1 MSADSQRRSA
11 SSTAAAARCMP
22 AIVPP
27 QAVSDR
33 SIIDSVA
40 GFINDVTLQTQAPQ
54 GDVKDHILWAKF
66 ENAADIS
73 DPCLGEDWELE
84 GGIAPPLLLILGY
97 VTGIQVWII
106 PANGEAIE
114 VLSWR
119 HGSVK
124 CMRVLPTPTVGDG
137 ESASEP
143 NDQFI
148 HKRPLIALCDSAT
161 SGIIGSGGSLAS
173 GNQSQYCSINFISLK
188 DGENVKSIKFKNP
201 IVDILANRSS
211 VVVTFTERI
220 AIFDARTLEDR
231 LTVTTCHPSPGLS
244 SNPVALS
251 SRWIAYAEKKLLA
264 SKRSS
269 GGCDG
274 DGVTSYTA
282 TVLNAAKSLGKG
294 LRELG
299 EQMAAGL
306 TGGSHSGPSSIGSMT
321 GASGTVVASEG
332 NQPGIVTILD
342 IKFPIKDLSPTTGT
356 PIASTGNDPIIAH
369 FVAHSEAIVAMQ
381 FDASGMLLLTADKR
395 GHDFHVFRIHPHPS
409 GPSLAAVHHL
419 YILHRG
425 DTSAK
430 VQDIAFSL
438 DSRWVAISTLR
449 GTTHV
454 FPVTPYGGPAG
465 VRTHGSPHVVNR
477 LSRFHRSAGLSIDG
491 RSSSPVSHLE
501 HPASHTPTSA
511 YANPRIPPFPH
522 PTVVQPLAQLRQPS
536 SLGTQS
542 SGSTSS
548 KSSST
553 GGRQRNSSSSSSD
566 DLVKPLRVCA
576 TFAKARSWLLDPPGS
591 ARDTP
596 AHRMQRKP
604 MDSLF
609 IIAAH
614 GALIQYD
621 LEPKHAAN
629 IPKEKV
635 CDDTPIELEVEAKA
649 QWTLQRQENSA
660 SGGDIQPPLPLD
672 NWLIKDRFLEEGT
685 GDTASDY
692 IGSDQHHRGG
702 GGGGGGGD
710 HRGSSSS
717 IDHDDRW
724 LSQVEIITHAGPHRR
739 LWMGPQFMF
748 KTYNTPS
755 GSPLTSID
763 TDSVE
768 IGAGSTINRPARSNP
783 MNMPISGGMRP
794 LVPVLIESGSCSYE
808 QSPRMI
814 NMTEFRQHESLDTEF
829 SSLGPVESQ
838 LREDLAD
845 AMRES
850 PLISSGR
857 DTTGYTCAT
866 PIPAGLSSVSSCS
879 STSIYSSTHSLNSIC
894 DHKLPPS
901 ITTHAQGVPVKH
913 HPHYHLQQ
921 QDQHSSSLPTSC
933 SRPASAASS
942 RASGSITIAKVVNPL
957 GTVTTVCSVD
967 SEGPDTGAEAR
978 TDRDCDV
985 YMHENCDEALF
996 RPVVTVHGTSGP
1008 ERDRRGSSLDR
1019 ITSAQP
1025 SAEEPPSL
1033 VGRELIVPVIEEKN
1047 MIYFSK
1053 AKNKEEENVA
1063 KFEELSS
1070 INKKSKK
1077 PEELQI
1083 TAPKSSSKGKTR
1095 EEFVNIEVQECR
1107 PPQQEPPKVT
1117 GSKRKE
1123 KTPPI
1128 ISSTKGERKKKS
1140 AQPEPIEVI
1149 EIPEPEVEEVEL
1161 PPVEKPTRN
1170 QKKGSGKKKDEP
1182 KQSSVTVG
1190 KSKPAA
1196 QAEGKSKTSNNNT
1209 GSGSGSGN
1217 ANNNGGTNSRKE
1229 NKQDNRK
1236 RKDQPAQLPPPPPPA
1251 AAPPQPKPEPED
1263 VVEASPPVPQPPPS
1277 VVTVQPRLAV
1287 VVHDDELL
1295 KSICDD
1301 FPPLE
1306 ALKIDDLELFGEAN
1320 EPTNLKLT
1328 RTEISV
1334 QESML
1339 ASCSGGGV
1347 GAVDLVA
1354 GGSGGEASA
1363 AVSSVVREKSV
1374 EVEEPELMC
1383 VREVVCEDERK
1394 VEKYFDPSVLRYEMD
1409 SPEPLPPL
1417 EPFVCKDF
1425 DDLGFN
1431 ECLREKLMK
1440 QPSEERTLINFESP
1454 LQEEAKEVVPSKGR
1468 TLLEDRNIVF
1478 AMCSSLRDGSSA
1490 GAGDP
1495 SGSQQA
1501 GGSRSLSSSMMQ
1513 SGPVVLRQ
1521 QLSVEGQDSDY
1532 KSLELDIDDTAM
1544 FMSRLPVSSAS
1555 DEETSNSNNDDAD
1568 EESKTSSKHLRAG
1581 DDEDEELEPLISSNK
1596 TSSSSLSTTVVGCVP
1611 GASGLTD
1618 SVSNSMTT
1626 SGIVAAAGSPAK
1638 TPIITTTTSAL
1649 PTTEANQSEQSDKQ
1663 TTAAAAAVES
1673 EAKQSSN
1680 NNSNG
1685 GNNGNNGGGNGNGN
1699 GNGNGK
1705 KRSKKRRK

>member
-11 SSTAAAARCMP
+11 SSSSSSAAAARCMP
-22 AIVPP
+22 VIVPP

-40 GFINDVTLQTQAPQ
+40 GFINDVALQTQTPQ
-54 GDVKDHILWAKF
+54 GDGKDHILWARF
-66 ENAADIS
+66 ESTADIS
-73 DPCLGEDWELE
+73 DPCLGDDWELE

-97 VTGIQVWII
+97 VNGIQVWII

-124 CMRVLPTPTVGDG
+124 CLRVLPTPSFGDG
-137 ESASEP
+137 ESATEP

-148 HKRPLIALCDSAT
+148 HKRPLIALCDSAST
-161 SGIIGSGGSLAS
+161 GAVGSSGSMSS

-211 VVVTFTERI
+211 VVVSFTERI

-231 LTVTTCHPSPGLS
+231 LTVTTCHPSPGL
-244 SNPVALS
+244 NPNPIALGP
-251 SRWIAYAEKKLLA
+251 RWIAYAEKKLMA

-306 TGGSHSGPSSIGSMT
+306 TGGSHSGPSSI
-321 GASGTVVASEG
+321 SGTSSGSVGNVAGEG

-342 IKFPIKDLSPTTGT
+342 IKYPIKDVSPTTGT
-356 PIASTGNDPIIAH
+356 PITSTGNDPIIAH
-369 FVAHSEAIVAMQ
+369 FVAHSEAIVALQ
-381 FDASGMLLLTADKR
+381 FDASGMILITADKR

-425 DTSAK
+425 DTTAK

-501 HPASHTPTSA
+501 HPSSQTPTSA

-522 PTVVQPLAQLRQPS
+522 PTIVQPLAQLRQPTT
-536 SLGTQS
+536 LGSQTTA
-542 SGSTSS
+542 GMNA
-548 KSSST
+548 KSA
-553 GGRQRNSSSSSSD
+553 GGNGRQRHSSSSSD
-566 DLVKPLRVCA
+566 DLIKPLRVCA
-576 TFAKARSWLLDPPGS
+576 MFAKARSWLLDPPGS

-596 AHRMQRKP
+596 AHRIQRKP
-604 MDSLF
+604 VDSLF

-621 LEPKHAAN
+621 LEPKHATN

-635 CDDTPIELEVEAKA
+635 CDDTPIELEVEARA
-649 QWTLQRQENSA
+649 QWTLQRQESA
-660 SGGDIQPPLPLD
+660 NANDIQPPLPLD
-672 NWLIKDRFLEEGT
+672 NWLVKDRFLDDT
-685 GDTASDY
+685 GGDVGSDY
-692 IGSDQHHRGG
+692 GSFDHHHRGG
-702 GGGGGGGD
+702 GGGAGSGSD
-710 HRGSSSS
+710 HRGSTSS

-768 IGAGSTINRPARSNP
+768 IGPGTLVNRPARSNP
-783 MNMPISGGMRP
+783 MNMPISGG
-794 LVPVLIESGSCSYE
+794 SYE

-814 NMTEFRQHESLDTEF
+814 NMNEFRHHENLDTEF

-850 PLISSGR
+850 PLISGR
-857 DTTGYTCAT
+857 DTTGYTSAT

-894 DHKLPPS
+894 DQKLSLPMVTAS
-901 ITTHAQGVPVKH
+901 GASTHGQLLKH
-913 HPHYHLQQ
+913 HVSHLQQ
-921 QDQHSSSLPTSC
+921 HDQQHSSSLPTSC

-942 RASGSITIAKVVNPL
+942 RASGSMTITKVVNPL
-957 GTVTTVCSVD
+957 GTVTTVCSVESDGPESGVD
-967 SEGPDTGAEAR
+967 SRGARE
-978 TDRDCDV
+978 CEV

-996 RPVVTVHGTSGP
+996 RPVVTVHGTPGT
-1008 ERDRRGSSLDR
+1008 EHERRGSSLDR
-1019 ITSAQP
+1019 LTSMVTD
-1025 SAEEPPSL
+1025 EMEPTSL
-1033 VGRELIVPVIEEKN
+1033 NANRDLIVPVIEERN
-1047 MIYFSK
+1047 MALFSK
-1053 AKNKEEENVA
+1053 SKKREEDSLVA

-1077 PEELQI
+1077 QKEPEM
-1083 TAPKSSSKGKTR
+1083 
-1095 EEFVNIEVQECR
+1095 IEVDVPGDFVDVEVVER
-1107 PPQQEPPKVT
+1107 KPVAPT
-1117 GSKRKE
+1117 GGGGRKKE
-1123 KTPPI
+1123 KSPPV
-1128 ISSTKGERKKKS
+1128 SARNERKKKE
-1140 AQPEPIEVI
+1140 PEPIEVI
-1149 EIPEPEVEEVEL
+1149 EIVDPVGEDLKL
-1161 PPVEKPTRN
+1161 PATEKTSR
-1170 QKKGSGKKKDEP
+1170 GKKKDNGKKKDDP
-1182 KQSSVTVG
+1182 KPQQQQKVETKQQRST
-1190 KSKPAA
+1190 
-1196 QAEGKSKTSNNNT
+1196 T
-1209 GSGSGSGN
+1209 G
-1217 ANNNGGTNSRKE
+1217 NGGQSTGGNNRKE
-1229 NKQDNRK
+1229 TKQDNRK
-1236 RKDQPAQLPPPPPPA
+1236 RKEKQQ
-1251 AAPPQPKPEPED
+1251 Q
-1263 VVEASPPVPQPPPS
+1263 ASVKVPDTVAEPVPKSETKIETVPP
-1277 VVTVQPRLAV
+1277 TVR
-1287 VVHDDELL
+1287 DDDML

-1306 ALKIDDLELFGEAN
+1306 ALKIDDLELFGELN
-1320 EPTNLKLT
+1320 EPENLKVT
-1328 RTEISV
+1328 KAEISV

-1339 ASCSGGGV
+1339 ASSMV
-1347 GAVDLVA
+1347 GECEEEQIKSDEAEALIRGNDEDVQSDVIKKIKCAEIVKNTNDLKTVVK
-1354 GGSGGEASA
+1354 EEEFFDL
-1363 AVSSVVREKSV
+1363 SSKY
-1374 EVEEPELMC
+1374 EL
-1383 VREVVCEDERK
+1383 E
-1394 VEKYFDPSVLRYEMD
+1394 LQ
-1409 SPEPLPPL
+1409 PL
-1417 EPFVCKDF
+1417 ESLICKELE
-1425 DDLGFN
+1425 DLGYS
-1431 ECLREKLMK
+1431 ECEKKGQLLLK
-1440 QPSEERTLINFESP
+1440 QPSVEKTLISFESP
-1454 LQEEAKEVVPSKGR
+1454 LEEKANEKGKSI
-1468 TLLEDRNIVF
+1468 LDDRNIVF
-1478 AMCSSLRDGSSA
+1478 AMCSSLKEIGEF
-1490 GAGDP
+1490 
-1495 SGSQQA
+1495 SGSQVL
-1501 GGSRSLSSSMMQ
+1501 GGSRSLSSSMIE
-1513 SGPVVLRQ
+1513 PTVLKQ
-1521 QLSVEGQDSDY
+1521 QLSVEGPDSDY
-1532 KSLELDIDDTAM
+1532 KSLELEVDDSTM
-1544 FMSRLPVSSAS
+1544 YSSQLPASSGS
-1555 DEETSNSNNDDAD
+1555 DEDTSNSNSNEDP
-1568 EESKTSSKHLRAG
+1568 EEEEEEIKENRKLAQG
-1581 DDEDEELEPLISSNK
+1581 DDEDEELQPLISSNK
-1596 TSSSSLSTTVVGCVP
+1596 TSSSSLSATVISTVVG
-1611 GASGLTD
+1611 GGLAD
-1618 SVSNSMTT
+1618 SLSSSMTA

-1638 TPIITTTTSAL
+1638 TTSSSTTTITTTSAL
-1649 PTTEANQSEQSDKQ
+1649 PTTEENQSEDSGKQ
-1663 TTAAAAAVES
+1663 MATT
-1673 EAKQSSN
+1673 AKQS
-1680 NNSNG
+1680 SNG
-1685 GNNGNNGGGNGNGN
+1685 GNNGN
-1699 GNGNGK
+1699 GK
-1705 KRSKKRRK
+1705 KKSKKKRK

>member
-11 SSTAAAARCMP
+11 SSAAAAARCMP

-54 GDVKDHILWAKF
+54 GDGKDHILWARF

-73 DPCLGEDWELE
+73 DPCLGDDWELE

-124 CMRVLPTPTVGDG
+124 SLRVLPTPAAGDG
-137 ESASEP
+137 ESAAEP
-143 NDQFI
+143 NDQFV
-148 HKRPLIALCDSAT
+148 HKRPLIALCDSAS
-161 SGIIGSGGSLAS
+161 SGIVGSSGGLTS
-173 GNQSQYCSINFISLK
+173 GNQSQYCSINLISLK

-231 LTVTTCHPSPGLS
+231 LTVTTCHPSPGLNP
-244 SNPVALS
+244 NPVALGP
-251 SRWIAYAEKKLLA
+251 RWIAYAEKKLLP

-282 TVLNAAKSLGKG
+282 TMLNAAKSLGKG

-306 TGGSHSGPSSIGSMT
+306 TGGSHSGPSSI
-321 GASGTVVASEG
+321 SGTTGSSGTGVTSEG

-342 IKFPIKDLSPTTGT
+342 IKYPIKDLSPTTGT
-356 PIASTGNDPIIAH
+356 PISSTGNDPIIAH

-425 DTSAK
+425 DTTAK
-430 VQDIAFSL
+430 VQDIVFSL

-449 GTTHV
+449 GTSHV

-536 SLGTQS
+536 SLSTQS
-542 SGSTSS
+542 GGNTST
-548 KSSST
+548 KSST
-553 GGRQRNSSSSSSD
+553 GGGRQRNSSSSSSD

-576 TFAKARSWLLDPPGS
+576 TFAKARSWLLDPPGTV
-591 ARDTP
+591 RDTP
-596 AHRMQRKP
+596 AHRIQRKP

-621 LEPKHAAN
+621 LDPKHATN

-649 QWTLQRQENSA
+649 QWTLQRQETNCS
-660 SGGDIQPPLPLD
+660 SDIQPPLPLD
-672 NWLIKDRFLEEGT
+672 NWLIKDRFLEDVR
-685 GDTASDY
+685 GDALNDY
-692 IGSDQHHRGG
+692 GSIDQHRGA
-702 GGGGGGGD
+702 GD
-710 HRGSSSS
+710 HRGSTSS

-763 TDSVE
+763 TESVE

-783 MNMPISGGMRP
+783 MNMPISGG
-794 LVPVLIESGSCSYE
+794 SYE

-814 NMTEFRQHESLDTEF
+814 NMTEFRHHENLDTEF

-850 PLISSGR
+850 PLISGR
-857 DTTGYTCAT
+857 DTTGYTSAT

-894 DHKLPPS
+894 DHKLPLS
-901 ITTHAQGVPVKH
+901 TTTHALLQPQGVPVKHH

-921 QDQHSSSLPTSC
+921 QEHQHSSSLPASC

-957 GTVTTVCSVD
+957 GTVTTVCSSDVEGME
-967 SEGPDTGAEAR
+967 SEAEAR
-978 TDRDCDV
+978 AAHECDI
-985 YMHENCDEALF
+985 YLHENCDEALF
-996 RPVVTVHGTSGP
+996 RPVVTVHGIPGNDP
-1008 ERDRRGSSLDR
+1008 DHRGSSALDR
-1019 ITSAQP
+1019 SGVASA
-1025 SAEEPPSL
+1025 SVEEPPSL
-1033 VGRELIVPVIEEKN
+1033 IGRELIVPVIEEKD
-1047 MIYFSK
+1047 MVYFSR
-1053 AKNKEEENVA
+1053 NKKKDDDNLA
-1063 KFEELSS
+1063 KFEELST

-1077 PEELQI
+1077 TNQQAVVEVEPAGAKVVVED
-1083 TAPKSSSKGKTR
+1083 
-1095 EEFVNIEVQECR
+1095 FVNIEVVNKCKQE
-1107 PPQQEPPKVT
+1107 EPKLA
-1117 GSKRKE
+1117 GSRKKE
-1123 KTPPI
+1123 NTPPVR
-1128 ISSTKGERKKKS
+1128 SERKKKS
-1140 AQPEPIEVI
+1140 QPEAIEVI
-1149 EIPEPEVEEVEL
+1149 ELEDPGVQLEL
-1161 PPVEKPTRN
+1161 PPVEKPSRN
-1170 QKKGSGKKKDEP
+1170 RKKENGKKKDEP
-1182 KQSSVTVG
+1182 KQQQQHTATE
-1190 KSKPAA
+1190 KQQKTKPSTAA
-1196 QAEGKSKTSNNNT
+1196 AAETKSKTNSASAGKSGNNN
-1209 GSGSGSGN
+1209 
-1217 ANNNGGTNSRKE
+1217 RKE

-1236 RKDQPAQLPPPPPPA
+1236 RKEQTPPLATVLPE
-1251 AAPPQPKPEPED
+1251 PQPEPTPKPLVQAVRAVED
-1263 VVEASPPVPQPPPS
+1263 NN
-1277 VVTVQPRLAV
+1277 
-1287 VVHDDELL
+1287 LL

-1320 EPTNLKLT
+1320 DPQNLKLT
-1328 RTEISV
+1328 RTDISI

-1339 ASCSGGGV
+1339 ASSGLGIEKPANPCV
-1347 GAVDLVA
+1347 GDVDGDNDNDDDA
-1354 GGSGGEASA
+1354 G
-1363 AVSSVVREKSV
+1363 RSV
-1374 EVEEPELMC
+1374 ERTVEC
-1383 VREVVCEDERK
+1383 VTENQCEDEQILSK
-1394 VEKYFDPSVLRYEMD
+1394 EEKFYELSSRYEID
-1409 SPEPLPPL
+1409 FPEPLPPL
-1417 EPFVCKDF
+1417 EPFICKELE
-1425 DDLGFN
+1425 DLGFDD
-1431 ECLREKLMK
+1431 ESSKEKLIK
-1440 QPSEERTLINFESP
+1440 QSSEEKVLINFESP
-1454 LQEEAKEVVPSKGR
+1454 LQEAAKELPRKGNSIF
-1468 TLLEDRNIVF
+1468 DDKNIVF
-1478 AMCSSLRDGSSA
+1478 AMCSSLREANLSEMGEGSS
-1490 GAGDP
+1490 
-1495 SGSQQA
+1495 QQS
-1501 GGSRSLSSSMMQ
+1501 GGSRSLSTSMMQ
-1513 SGPVVLRQ
+1513 VGPVVLKQ
-1521 QLSVEGQDSDY
+1521 QQSVEGQDSDY
-1532 KSLELDIDDTAM
+1532 RSLELDVDDTAM
-1544 FMSRLPVSSAS
+1544 FVSRLPVSSTS
-1555 DEETSNSNNDDAD
+1555 EDETSNSNNDEP
-1568 EESKTSSKHLRAG
+1568 EEKEASKLPEA
-1581 DDEDEELEPLISSNK
+1581 DDEDDELQPLISSNK
-1596 TSSSSLSTTVVGCVP
+1596 TSSSSLSITVIGTVSG
-1611 GASGLTD
+1611 GASND
-1618 SVSNSMTT
+1618 SLMNSMTT
-1626 SGIVAAAGSPAK
+1626 SGIVAVTGSPAK
-1638 TPIITTTTSAL
+1638 TTTTTTIITSTL
-1649 PTTEANQSEQSDKQ
+1649 PTTTDANQSENSDKQ
-1663 TTAAAAAVES
+1663 TINAANT
-1673 EAKQSSN
+1673 KQMSTGN
-1680 NNSNG
+1680 NG
-1685 GNNGNNGGGNGNGN
+1685 GNNGNN
-1699 GNGNGK
+1699 NGNGK
-1705 KRSKKRRK
+1705 KKSKKKRK

>member
-1 MSADSQRRSA
+1 MSADSQRRA
-11 SSTAAAARCMP
+11 AAGSSSAAAARCMP

-54 GDVKDHILWAKF
+54 GDGKDHILWARF
-66 ENAADIS
+66 ENTADIS
-73 DPCLGEDWELE
+73 DPCLGDDWELE

-97 VTGIQVWII
+97 ATGIQVWII

-124 CMRVLPTPTVGDG
+124 CMRVLPTPTSGDG
-137 ESASEP
+137 ESATEP
-143 NDQFI
+143 NDQFLL
-148 HKRPLIALCDSAT
+148 KRPLIALCDSA
-161 SGIIGSGGSLAS
+161 SSGGIGTGGMMS
-173 GNQSQYCSINFISLK
+173 GGGSQAGGQYSSINFISLK

-211 VVVTFTERI
+211 VVVTFQERI

-231 LTVTTCHPSPGLS
+231 LTVTTCHPSPGLNP
-244 SNPVALS
+244 NPVALGP
-251 SRWIAYAEKKLLA
+251 RWIAYAEKKLMA

-306 TGGSHSGPSSIGSMT
+306 TGSHSGPSSITGLVTGS
-321 GASGTVVASEG
+321 GAAVTSEG

-342 IKFPIKDLSPTTGT
+342 IKYPIKDVSPTTGT
-356 PIASTGNDPIIAH
+356 PIATTGNDPMVAH
-369 FVAHSEAIVAMQ
+369 FVAHSEALVAMQ

-425 DTSAK
+425 DTTAK

-501 HPASHTPTSA
+501 HPSTHTPTSA

-522 PTVVQPLAQLRQPS
+522 PTVVQPLAQLRQPTSLS
-536 SLGTQS
+536 SQ
-542 SGSTSS
+542 STSTTS
-548 KSSST
+548 TKSTASS
-553 GGRQRNSSSSSSD
+553 GRQRHSSSSSD

-576 TFAKARSWLLDPPGS
+576 TFAKARSWLLDPPGTT
-591 ARDTP
+591 RDTP
-596 AHRMQRKP
+596 AHRIQRKP
-604 MDSLF
+604 IDSLF

-621 LEPKHAAN
+621 LDPKHVTN

-649 QWTLQRQENSA
+649 QWTLQRQETST
-660 SGGDIQPPLPLD
+660 STGGDIQPPLPQD
-672 NWLIKDRFLEEGT
+672 NWLIKDRFLEELGSADV
-685 GDTASDY
+685 GSDY
-692 IGSDQHHRGG
+692 GSFDHHSRVGIASG
-702 GGGGGGGD
+702 AD
-710 HRGSSSS
+710 HRGSTSS

-763 TDSVE
+763 TESVE
-768 IGAGSTINRPARSNP
+768 IGAASAGGTVNRPARSNP
-783 MNMPISGGMRP
+783 MNMPVSGGMRP
-794 LVPVLIESGSCSYE
+794 LVPVLIESGSCSSYE
-808 QSPRMI
+808 QSPRMM
-814 NMTEFRQHESLDTEF
+814 NMNEFRHHENLDTEF

-850 PLISSGR
+850 PLISGR
-857 DTTGYTCAT
+857 DTTGYASAT

-894 DHKLPPS
+894 DQKLPPQPLTS
-901 ITTHAQGVPVKH
+901 YVPGLPVRHVGGGHLH
-913 HPHYHLQQ
+913 HLHHDQQ
-921 QDQHSSSLPTSC
+921 QHSSSLPTNC

-942 RASGSITIAKVVNPL
+942 RTSGSVTIAKVVNPL
-957 GTVTTVCSVD
+957 GTVTTVSNVAGD
-967 SEGPDTGAEAR
+967 REGQDPTGVPE
-978 TDRDCDV
+978 V

-996 RPVVTVHGTSGP
+996 RPVVTVHGTPGEA
-1008 ERDRRGSSLDR
+1008 ERERRGSSLDR
-1019 ITSAQP
+1019 LTTAVIASDGPATLIS
-1025 SAEEPPSL
+1025 
-1033 VGRELIVPVIEEKN
+1033 RELIVPVIEEKD
-1047 MIYFSK
+1047 MVYFSK
-1053 AKNKEEENVA
+1053 PKKKDEENIA

-1077 PEELQI
+1077 DEPEIIESI
-1083 TAPKSSSKGKTR
+1083 PETTERNMTGD
-1095 EEFVNIEVQECR
+1095 FVNVEVVER
-1107 PPQQEPPKVT
+1107 KTEEPPKQSSNT
-1117 GSKRKE
+1117 RKKE
-1123 KTPPI
+1123 KTPPAR
-1128 ISSTKGERKKKS
+1128 SEPKKKP
-1140 AQPEPIEVI
+1140 APEPIEVI
-1149 EIPEPEVEEVEL
+1149 EILEPMEELEL

-1170 QKKGSGKKKDEP
+1170 NNKKNGKKKEEKAKSP
-1182 KQSSVTVG
+1182 PAETKQT
-1190 KSKPAA
+1190 KPTTPAA
-1196 QAEGKSKTSNNNT
+1196 PQASNNT
-1209 GSGSGSGN
+1209 
-1217 ANNNGGTNSRKE
+1217 RKE
-1229 NKQDNRK
+1229 AKQDNRK
-1236 RKDQPAQLPPPPPPA
+1236 RKEKQQQPPPAPAPEPEPVRLPTPPPPA
-1251 AAPPQPKPEPED
+1251 
-1263 VVEASPPVPQPPPS
+1263 PPP
-1277 VVTVQPRLAV
+1277 AE
-1287 VVHDDELL
+1287 DEVL

-1320 EPTNLKLT
+1320 EPENLKLI
-1328 RTEISV
+1328 REDISV

-1339 ASCSGGGV
+1339 ASSIKAAVESEDPEPMEFGG
-1347 GAVDLVA
+1347 D
-1354 GGSGGEASA
+1354 GGE
-1363 AVSSVVREKSV
+1363 VELGRESVVDRSIKCEEVSTSV
-1374 EVEEPELMC
+1374 VEFEDSKEVAKQEEFYEL
-1383 VREVVCEDERK
+1383 
-1394 VEKYFDPSVLRYEMD
+1394 SARYEM
-1409 SPEPLPPL
+1409 PAL

-1425 DDLGFN
+1425 EDLGFS
-1431 ECLREKLMK
+1431 EDDKKGKVAASAVK
-1440 QPSEERTLINFESP
+1440 QASEEKTLINFESP
-1454 LQEEAKEVVPSKGR
+1454 LQEEPKEVVPSVKSKSI
-1468 TLLEDRNIVF
+1468 LDDRNIVF
-1478 AMCSSLRDGSSA
+1478 AMCSSLREASEFGESSC
-1490 GAGDP
+1490 
-1495 SGSQQA
+1495 SGSK
-1501 GGSRSLSSSMMQ
+1501 SLSTSMT
-1513 SGPVVLRQ
+1513 RQ
-1521 QLSVEGQDSDY
+1521 ADLKPQLSVEGQDSDY
-1532 KSLELDIDDTAM
+1532 KSLELEVDENAM
-1544 FMSRLPVSSAS
+1544 FASQLPASSAS
-1555 DEETSNSNNDDAD
+1555 DEETSNSNNDDQ
-1568 EESKTSSKHLRAG
+1568 EEEAKPSSGKLSAG
-1581 DDEDEELEPLISSNK
+1581 DDEDEELQPLISSNK
-1596 TSSSSLSTTVVGCVP
+1596 TSSSSLSTTVIGPLVG
-1611 GASGLTD
+1611 ADSLSG
-1618 SVSNSMTT
+1618 SMTT
-1626 SGIVAAAGSPAK
+1626 SGIVAAVGSSAK
-1638 TPIITTTTSAL
+1638 TPTTTTTSTSAL
-1649 PTTEANQSEQSDKQ
+1649 PTTEANQSEDSGKQ
-1663 TTAAAAAVES
+1663 TTT
-1673 EAKQSSN
+1673 AKAGN
-1680 NNSNG
+1680 GGGGG
-1685 GNNGNNGGGNGNGN
+1685 GNNGN
-1699 GNGNGK
+1699 GK
-1705 KRSKKRRK
+1705 KKSKKKRK

>member
-54 GDVKDHILWAKF
+54 GDVKDHILWARF

-73 DPCLGEDWELE
+73 DPCLGDDWELE

-124 CMRVLPTPTVGDG
+124 CLRVLPTPSAGDG
-137 ESASEP
+137 ESATEP
-143 NDQFI
+143 NDQFL

-161 SGIIGSGGSLAS
+161 SGIIGSGGSLTS
-173 GNQSQYCSINFISLK
+173 GNQSQYCSVNFISLK

-201 IVDILANRSS
+201 IVDILASRSS

-306 TGGSHSGPSSIGSMT
+306 TGGSHSGPNSISGIA
-321 GASGTVVASEG
+321 GASGTAVAGGG

-342 IKFPIKDLSPTTGT
+342 IKYPIKDLSPTTGT
-356 PIASTGNDPIIAH
+356 PIASTGNDPMIAH

-425 DTSAK
+425 DTTAK

-438 DSRWVAISTLR
+438 DSRWVTISTLR
-449 GTTHV
+449 GTSHV

-501 HPASHTPTSA
+501 HPSSHMPTSA

-542 SGSTSS
+542 SGSTGS
-548 KSSST
+548 KSTST
-553 GGRQRNSSSSSSD
+553 SGRQRNSSSSSSD

-649 QWTLQRQENSA
+649 QWTLQRQES
-660 SGGDIQPPLPLD
+660 SVSGDIQPPLPVD
-672 NWLIKDRFLEEGT
+672 NWLIKDRFLEEVSGADT
-685 GDTASDY
+685 GGDY
-692 IGSDQHHRGG
+692 SSIDLHHRGG
-702 GGGGGGGD
+702 GGSGD

-768 IGAGSTINRPARSNP
+768 IGAGTTINRPARSNP

-814 NMTEFRQHESLDTEF
+814 NMTEFRHHENLDTEF
-829 SSLGPVESQ
+829 ASLGPVESQ

-901 ITTHAQGVPVKH
+901 ITTLAQGVPVKH
-913 HPHYHLQQ
+913 HQHYHLQQ
-921 QDQHSSSLPTSC
+921 QDQRSSSLPTSC

-957 GTVTTVCSVD
+957 GTVTTVCNVD
-967 SEGPDTGAEAR
+967 SEGPDPDAEAR
-978 TDRDCDV
+978 TARDCDA

-996 RPVVTVHGTSGP
+996 RPVVTVHGLSGP
-1008 ERDRRGSSLDR
+1008 ERDLCGSSLDR
-1019 ITSAQP
+1019 ITSAQT
-1025 SAEEPPSL
+1025 STEEPPSMI
-1033 VGRELIVPVIEEKN
+1033 GRELIVPVIEEKN

-1053 AKNKEEENVA
+1053 AKNKDDENVA

-1070 INKKSKK
+1070 INRKSKK
-1077 PEELQI
+1077 EVVAKPSE
-1083 TAPKSSSKGKTR
+1083 G
-1095 EEFVNIEVQECR
+1095 EFVTIEA
-1107 PPQQEPPKVT
+1107 PQQCKPVEEPKVT

-1123 KTPPI
+1123 KTPPMV
-1128 ISSTKGERKKKS
+1128 SSASATKSDRKKKTQS
-1140 AQPEPIEVI
+1140 EPIEVI
-1149 EIPEPEVEEVEL
+1149 ELPDPGQKEVEL
-1161 PPVEKPTRN
+1161 PPAEKPVRN
-1170 QKKGSGKKKDEP
+1170 RKKENGKKKDDP
-1182 KQSSVTVG
+1182 KPVQKQKQPT
-1190 KSKPAA
+1190 
-1196 QAEGKSKTSNNNT
+1196 QAEAKSTRTS
-1209 GSGSGSGN
+1209 GGN
-1217 ANNNGGTNSRKE
+1217 ANNNAGVNNNRKE
-1229 NKQDNRK
+1229 NKQDNRR
-1236 RKDQPAQLPPPPPPA
+1236 RKEQTPQPPPPVP
-1251 AAPPQPKPEPED
+1251 APPQPKPEPEE
-1263 VVEASPPVPQPPPS
+1263 VVQPL
-1277 VVTVQPRLAV
+1277 TVQPRPV
-1287 VVHDDELL
+1287 DEELL

-1306 ALKIDDLELFGEAN
+1306 ALKIDDLELFGESN
-1320 EPTNLKLT
+1320 EPENLKLT

-1339 ASCSGGGV
+1339 ASGEPVELGDGEGETALSR
-1347 GAVDLVA
+1347 VD
-1354 GGSGGEASA
+1354 
-1363 AVSSVVREKSV
+1363 REKSV
-1374 EVEEPELMC
+1374 EEPDVMC
-1383 VREVVCEDERK
+1383 VREVLCEDEPK
-1394 VEKYFDPSVLRYEMD
+1394 VVVKEEKFYDPSGRYELEF
-1409 SPEPLPPL
+1409 PEPLPPL

-1425 DDLGFN
+1425 EDLGFN
-1431 ECLREKLMK
+1431 ESVKEKLLK
-1440 QPSEERTLINFESP
+1440 QPSEERTLISFESP
-1454 LQEEAKEVVPSKGR
+1454 QQEDAKEVVALAKNRS
-1468 TLLEDRNIVF
+1468 LLEERNIVF
-1478 AMCSSLRDGSSA
+1478 AMCSSLRDASLSGGMGESSC
-1490 GAGDP
+1490 
-1495 SGSQQA
+1495 SQQL

-1555 DEETSNSNNDDAD
+1555 DEETSNSNNDEAD
-1568 EESKTSSKHLRAG
+1568 EESKVSRRTHLRTG
-1581 DDEDEELEPLISSNK
+1581 EDEDEELEPLISSNK
-1596 TSSSSLSTTVVGCVP
+1596 TSSSSLSTTVVGSAAP
-1611 GASGLTD
+1611 SASGPTD
-1618 SVSNSMTT
+1618 SLSNSMTT
-1626 SGIVAAAGSPAK
+1626 SGIVAAAAESPAK
-1638 TPIITTTTSAL
+1638 TSSTITTTTTSAL

-1663 TTAAAAAVES
+1663 TTAEAAAA
-1673 EAKQSSN
+1673 KQSN
-1680 NNSNG
+1680 NGGGGGGG
-1685 GNNGNNGGGNGNGN
+1685 GNNGNNNGNGN
-1699 GNGNGK
+1699 FK

>member
-40 GFINDVTLQTQAPQ
+40 GFINDVTLQTQTPQ
-54 GDVKDHILWAKF
+54 GDSKDHILWARF

-73 DPCLGEDWELE
+73 DPCLGDDWELE

-124 CMRVLPTPTVGDG
+124 CLRVLPTPSAGDG
-137 ESASEP
+137 ESAAEP
-143 NDQFI
+143 NDQFA

-161 SGIIGSGGSLAS
+161 SGVIGSGGSLTS
-173 GNQSQYCSINFISLK
+173 GSQSQYCSINFISLK
-188 DGENVKSIKFKNP
+188 DGETVKSIKFKNP

-211 VVVTFTERI
+211 VVVTFAERI
-220 AIFDARTLEDR
+220 AIFDARTLDDR
-231 LTVTTCHPSPGLS
+231 LTVTTCHPSPGLNP
-244 SNPVALS
+244 NPVALGP
-251 SRWIAYAEKKLLA
+251 RWIAYAEKKLLP

-282 TVLNAAKSLGKG
+282 TMLNAAKSLGKG

-306 TGGSHSGPSSIGSMT
+306 TGGSHSGPSSISGLAGT
-321 GASGTVVASEG
+321 SGTGVTSEC

-342 IKFPIKDLSPTTGT
+342 IKYPIKDLSPTTGT
-356 PIASTGNDPIIAH
+356 PISSTGNDPIIAH

-395 GHDFHVFRIHPHPS
+395 GHDFHIFRIHPHPS

-425 DTSAK
+425 DTTAK
-430 VQDIAFSL
+430 VQDIVFSL

-449 GTTHV
+449 GTSHV

-477 LSRFHRSAGLSIDG
+477 LSRFHRSAGLSIEG

-536 SLGTQS
+536 SLSTQAG
-542 SGSTSS
+542 GSTST
-548 KSSST
+548 KSSTAS
-553 GGRQRNSSSSSSD
+553 GRQRNSSSSSSD

-576 TFAKARSWLLDPPGS
+576 TFAKARSWLLDPPGTV
-591 ARDTP
+591 RDTP
-596 AHRMQRKP
+596 AHRIQRKP

-621 LEPKHAAN
+621 LDPKHATN

-649 QWTLQRQENSA
+649 QWTLQRQETNCS
-660 SGGDIQPPLPLD
+660 SDIQPPLPLD
-672 NWLIKDRFLEEGT
+672 NWLIKDRFLEEVR
-685 GDTASDY
+685 GDVVNDY
-692 IGSDQHHRGG
+692 GSIDQHR
-702 GGGGGGGD
+702 D
-710 HRGSSSS
+710 LRGSSSS

-763 TDSVE
+763 TESVE
-768 IGAGSTINRPARSNP
+768 IGAGSTVNRPARSNP

-814 NMTEFRQHESLDTEF
+814 NMTELRHHENLDTEF

-850 PLISSGR
+850 PLISGR
-857 DTTGYTCAT
+857 DTAGYASAT

-901 ITTHAQGVPVKH
+901 TTSHALLQPQQGLPVKH

-921 QDQHSSSLPTSC
+921 EHQHSSSLPASS

-942 RASGSITIAKVVNPL
+942 RASGSIAKVVNPL
-957 GTVTTVCSVD
+957 GTVTTVCNSDVEGQE
-967 SEGPDTGAEAR
+967 SEAEAR
-978 TDRDCDV
+978 AAHECDV
-985 YMHENCDEALF
+985 YLHENCDEALF
-996 RPVVTVHGTSGP
+996 RPVVTVHGMPGN
-1008 ERDRRGSSLDR
+1008 EREYRGSSLDR
-1019 ITSAQP
+1019 KNSASAP
-1025 SAEEPPSL
+1025 SEEPPSL
-1033 VGRELIVPVIEEKN
+1033 ISRELIVPVIEEKD
-1047 MIYFSK
+1047 MVYFSRTK
-1053 AKNKEEENVA
+1053 KKEEDIVA
-1063 KFEELSS
+1063 KFEELST
-1070 INKKSKK
+1070 INKRSKK
-1077 PEELQI
+1077 NERNVVEV
-1083 TAPKSSSKGKTR
+1083 SSKPVSEKVA
-1095 EEFVNIEVQECR
+1095 EDFVNIEVVECKQE
-1107 PPQQEPPKVT
+1107 EPKAT
-1117 GSKRKE
+1117 GSRKKE
-1123 KTPPI
+1123 KTPPV
-1128 ISSTKGERKKKS
+1128 RNDKKKKP
-1140 AQPEPIEVI
+1140 QPEMIEVI
-1149 EIPEPEVEEVEL
+1149 ELEDPGVQLEL
-1161 PPVEKPTRN
+1161 PPVEKPSRN
-1170 QKKGSGKKKDEP
+1170 KKKENGKKKDEP
-1182 KQSSVTVG
+1182 RQQHAGTYLEKQQKVKPSPAEMKPKTNAA
-1190 KSKPAA
+1190 SKA
-1196 QAEGKSKTSNNNT
+1196 GNNN
-1209 GSGSGSGN
+1209 
-1217 ANNNGGTNSRKE
+1217 RKE

-1236 RKDQPAQLPPPPPPA
+1236 RKDQTPPLA
-1251 AAPPQPKPEPED
+1251 TLLLEPQPEPMPEVLPL
-1263 VVEASPPVPQPPPS
+1263 APA
-1277 VVTVQPRLAV
+1277 LAV
-1287 VVHDDELL
+1287 QDDLL
-1295 KSICDD
+1295 KSICDE

-1320 EPTNLKLT
+1320 EPENLKLT
-1328 RTEISV
+1328 RSEISIK
-1334 QESML
+1334 ESML
-1339 ASCSGGGV
+1339 SSNGV
-1347 GAVDLVA
+1347 GIGKPKDLDGGSESEPSCVDEAISVDLTA
-1354 GGSGGEASA
+1354 ECITGNICEEEQILPKE
-1363 AVSSVVREKSV
+1363 EKFY
-1374 EVEEPELMC
+1374 EL
-1383 VREVVCEDERK
+1383 
-1394 VEKYFDPSVLRYEMD
+1394 SRYETEF
-1409 SPEPLPPL
+1409 SEPLPPL
-1417 EPFVCKDF
+1417 EPFICKEF
-1425 DDLGFN
+1425 EDLGFS
-1431 ECLREKLMK
+1431 ESGKVKLLK

-1454 LQEEAKEVVPSKGR
+1454 LQEVAKALPTKSSSIFDDK
-1468 TLLEDRNIVF
+1468 NIVF
-1478 AMCSSLRDGSSA
+1478 AMCSSLREANLSEMGESST
-1490 GAGDP
+1490 
-1495 SGSQQA
+1495 SQQF

-1513 SGPVVLRQ
+1513 PGPVVLKQ
-1521 QLSVEGQDSDY
+1521 QLSAEGQDSDY

-1544 FMSRLPVSSAS
+1544 FLSRLPISSTS
-1555 DEETSNSNNDDAD
+1555 DEETSNSNNDEPDD
-1568 EESKTSSKHLRAG
+1568 KEVSKLPQA
-1581 DDEDEELEPLISSNK
+1581 DDEDDELQPLISSNK
-1596 TSSSSLSTTVVGCVP
+1596 TSSSSLSITVIGTVSG
-1611 GASGLTD
+1611 GASNND
-1618 SVSNSMTT
+1618 SLLNSMTT
-1626 SGIVAAAGSPAK
+1626 SGIVATVGSPAK
-1638 TPIITTTTSAL
+1638 TPTTMTTAL
-1649 PTTEANQSEQSDKQ
+1649 PTTDANQSENGDKQ
-1663 TTAAAAAVES
+1663 TTAAANT
-1673 EAKQSSN
+1673 KQTGTGN
-1680 NNSNG
+1680 NG
-1685 GNNGNNGGGNGNGN
+1685 GNNGNN
-1699 GNGNGK
+1699 NGNGK
-1705 KRSKKRRK
+1705 KKSKKKRK

>member
-11 SSTAAAARCMP
+11 PGSSGSATAARCMP

-40 GFINDVTLQTQAPQ
+40 GFINDVALQTQTPQ
-54 GDVKDHILWAKF
+54 GDGKDHILWARF
-66 ENAADIS
+66 ESTADIS
-73 DPCLGEDWELE
+73 DPCLGDDWELE

-97 VTGIQVWII
+97 VNGIQVWII

-124 CMRVLPTPTVGDG
+124 CLRVLPTPTFGDG
-137 ESASEP
+137 ESATEP

-148 HKRPLIALCDSAT
+148 HKRPLIALCDSAS
-161 SGIIGSGGSLAS
+161 SGVVGSSGGMSS

-211 VVVTFTERI
+211 VVVSFPERI

-231 LTVTTCHPSPGLS
+231 LTVTTCHPSPGL
-244 SNPVALS
+244 NPNPIAQGP
-251 SRWIAYAEKKLLA
+251 RWIAYAEKKLVQ

-306 TGGSHSGPSSIGSMT
+306 TGGSHSGPSSISGSSGGSM
-321 GASGTVVASEG
+321 GSVSSEG

-342 IKFPIKDLSPTTGT
+342 IKYPIKDVSPTTGT
-356 PIASTGNDPIIAH
+356 PITSTGTDPIVAH
-369 FVAHSEAIVAMQ
+369 FVAHSEAIVALQ
-381 FDASGMLLLTADKR
+381 FDASGMILITADKR

-425 DTSAK
+425 DTTAK

-501 HPASHTPTSA
+501 HPMSQTPTSA

-522 PTVVQPLAQLRQPS
+522 PTIVQPLAQLRQPTT
-536 SLGTQS
+536 LGSQS
-542 SGSTSS
+542 NNSTNVKSAGSN
-548 KSSST
+548 
-553 GGRQRNSSSSSSD
+553 GRQRHSSSSSD

-596 AHRMQRKP
+596 AHRIQRKP
-604 MDSLF
+604 VDSLF

-621 LEPKHAAN
+621 LEPKHAAT

-649 QWTLQRQENSA
+649 QWTLQRQECANA
-660 SGGDIQPPLPLD
+660 SDIQPPLPLD
-672 NWLIKDRFLEEGT
+672 NWLVKDRFLEDT
-685 GDTASDY
+685 VGDAVSDY
-692 IGSDQHHRGG
+692 GSFDYHHRGTSG
-702 GGGGGGGD
+702 GSGD
-710 HRGSSSS
+710 HRGSTSS

-768 IGAGSTINRPARSNP
+768 IGPGNMVNRPARSNP

-794 LVPVLIESGSCSYE
+794 LVPILIESGSCSYE
-808 QSPRMI
+808 QSPRMM
-814 NMTEFRQHESLDTEF
+814 NMNEFRHHENMDSEF

-850 PLISSGR
+850 PLISGR
-857 DTTGYTCAT
+857 DTTGYTSAT

-894 DHKLPPS
+894 DQKLSLPTVPPS
-901 ITTHAQGVPVKH
+901 GAVSHGQLLKH
-913 HPHYHLQQ
+913 HVTHLQQ
-921 QDQHSSSLPTSC
+921 QHDQQHSSSLPTSC

-942 RASGSITIAKVVNPL
+942 RASGSLTITKVVNPL
-957 GTVTTVCSVD
+957 GTVTTVCNVE
-967 SEGPDTGAEAR
+967 SEGQESGIDSRGV
-978 TDRDCDV
+978 RDCEV

-996 RPVVTVHGTSGP
+996 RPVVTVHGIPGA
-1008 ERDRRGSSLDR
+1008 EHERRGSSLDR
-1019 ITSAQP
+1019 LT
-1025 SAEEPPSL
+1025 SL
-1033 VGRELIVPVIEEKN
+1033 VASGMEPTSLNNRDLIVPVIEEKN
-1047 MIYFSK
+1047 MVHFNKSK
-1053 AKNKEEENVA
+1053 KKEEESLVA

-1077 PEELQI
+1077 QDEPEMIELIPEATDQNM
-1083 TAPKSSSKGKTR
+1083 AGDFVDVEVVERKPEVPSS
-1095 EEFVNIEVQECR
+1095 
-1107 PPQQEPPKVT
+1107 T
-1117 GSKRKE
+1117 GGRKKE
-1123 KTPPI
+1123 KSPPV
-1128 ISSTKGERKKKS
+1128 SARNEKKKKE
-1140 AQPEPIEVI
+1140 PEPIEVI
-1149 EIPEPEVEEVEL
+1149 EIVDPVGEELEL
-1161 PPVEKPTRN
+1161 PAVEKAPRN
-1170 QKKGSGKKKDEP
+1170 KKKDNGKKKEET
-1182 KQSSVTVG
+1182 KQQQ
-1190 KSKPAA
+1190 SKVETKPSKNAA
-1196 QAEGKSKTSNNNT
+1196 D
-1209 GSGSGSGN
+1209 
-1217 ANNNGGTNSRKE
+1217 NGGPATGGSNRKE

-1236 RKDQPAQLPPPPPPA
+1236 RKDKQQQALVKPSEMVTEPNPKQDSDHELPTTMIIPTM
-1251 AAPPQPKPEPED
+1251 E
-1263 VVEASPPVPQPPPS
+1263 
-1277 VVTVQPRLAV
+1277 
-1287 VVHDDELL
+1287 DDEML

-1306 ALKIDDLELFGEAN
+1306 ALKIDDLELFGEMN
-1320 EPTNLKLT
+1320 EPGELKIT
-1328 RTEISV
+1328 GKEISV
-1334 QESML
+1334 QESFD
-1339 ASCSGGGV
+1339 ASSMV
-1347 GAVDLVA
+1347 GTR
-1354 GGSGGEASA
+1354 E
-1363 AVSSVVREKSV
+1363 EKSV
-1374 EVEEPELMC
+1374 ESGDAQASSRVKDDDDAQSC
-1383 VREVVCEDERK
+1383 VIEDEKCAEVVMGEKLRAVWKEENITTECELEFPDE
-1394 VEKYFDPSVLRYEMD
+1394 
-1409 SPEPLPPL
+1409 LPPL
-1417 EPFVCKDF
+1417 ETLMCNELE
-1425 DDLGFN
+1425 DLGFS
-1431 ECLREKLMK
+1431 ESAKRERQLMK
-1440 QPSEERTLINFESP
+1440 QQSEEKTLINFESP
-1454 LQEEAKEVVPSKGR
+1454 LEEKANGR
-1468 TLLEDRNIVF
+1468 GKSILEDRNIVF
-1478 AMCSSLRDGSSA
+1478 AMCSSLKEIGET
-1490 GAGDP
+1490 
-1495 SGSQQA
+1495 SGSLVL
-1501 GGSRSLSSSMMQ
+1501 GGSRSLSASMMEP
-1513 SGPVVLRQ
+1513 PVLKQ

-1532 KSLELDIDDTAM
+1532 KSLELEVDDSAM
-1544 FMSRLPVSSAS
+1544 YSSQLPASSTS
-1555 DEETSNSNNDDAD
+1555 DEDTSNSNSNDDP
-1568 EESKTSSKHLRAG
+1568 EEEEEIKVNGKLPQG
-1581 DDEDEELEPLISSNK
+1581 EDEDEELQPLISSNK
-1596 TSSSSLSTTVVGCVP
+1596 TSSSSLSTTVVGTVVGSGP
-1611 GASGLTD
+1611 GDSLSSSMTASGT
-1618 SVSNSMTT
+1618 
-1626 SGIVAAAGSPAK
+1626 VAAAGSPAK
-1638 TPIITTTTSAL
+1638 TTLSSTTTITTTLAL
-1649 PTTEANQSEQSDKQ
+1649 PTTEANQSEDSGKQ
-1663 TTAAAAAVES
+1663 IATT
-1673 EAKQSSN
+1673 AKQSSN
-1680 NNSNG
+1680 G
-1685 GNNGNNGGGNGNGN
+1685 GS
-1699 GNGNGK
+1699 NGNGK
-1705 KRSKKRRK
+1705 KKSKKKRK